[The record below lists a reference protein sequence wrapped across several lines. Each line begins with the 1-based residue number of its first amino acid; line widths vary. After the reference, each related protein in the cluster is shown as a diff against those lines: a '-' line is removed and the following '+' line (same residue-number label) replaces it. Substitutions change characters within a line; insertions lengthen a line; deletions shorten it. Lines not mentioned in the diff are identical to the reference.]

1 MYLAYGGLRPRCSVV
16 VSDMTCYAGSREFG
30 GSCLARRSTLRN
42 APASGQCSEQE
53 RLSSLTALTT
63 MANTNERAVTFPA
76 WIQGMIDRYEAGQ
89 FEPVSFIKQVLDRTV
104 SMSSDTDSFSLTRL
118 DA

>member
-1 MYLAYGGLRPRCSVV
+1 MV
-16 VSDMTCYAGSREFG
+16 
-30 GSCLARRSTLRN
+30 N
-42 APASGQCSEQE
+42 A
-53 RLSSLTALTT
+53 
-63 MANTNERAVTFPA
+63 NERAVTFPA